1 MLDLKDF
8 SFKTL
13 ESDFDYEKQA
23 LLFIPDDLGSVK
35 NNLSFVI
42 DFLQDLFLVA
52 R

>member
-1 MLDLKDF
+1 MLSLNNF

-13 ESDFDYEKQA
+13 ESDFDYGKQA